1 MSGRTPFEAARFDTS
16 KGRLYYKEGLEG
28 SALRR
33 SGFEGARLRRAAAAP
48 IESRLWPLEAI
59 HLP

>member
-1 MSGRTPFEAARFDTS
+1 MSGRTPFEAARLDTS
-16 KGRLYYKEGLEG
+16 KGRLYKEGLEG